1 MTESVDGFL
10 KNLEKLHTTKLGEK
24 RIRKN
29 LSLPEDCDPVSFCQN
44 IIKCPE
50 SEIYRGQKLVCN
62 WRKLQNY
69 CKCGKLYHNYGAYLK
84 NIKVKAP
91 RRLGSH

>member
-1 MTESVDGFL
+1 MTESVNGFL

-50 SEIYRGQKLVCN
+50 SEIYICL
-62 WRKLQNY
+62 
-69 CKCGKLYHNYGAYLK
+69 LYTSLDRIYDAY
-84 NIKVKAP
+84 
-91 RRLGSH
+91 RS

>member
-1 MTESVDGFL
+1 MTESVNGFL

-50 SEIYRGQKLVCN
+50 SEIYIEGKN
-62 WRKLQNY
+62 WYVTIDNCIITINAYSYTIITAHRVKK
-69 CKCGKLYHNYGAYLK
+69 KC
-84 NIKVKAP
+84 
-91 RRLGSH
+91 

>member
-1 MTESVDGFL
+1 MTESVNGFL

-50 SEIYRGQKLVCN
+50 GETYRGQKLVVTGGN
-62 WRKLQNY
+62 
-69 CKCGKLYHNYGAYLK
+69 CKITVNAGSYTIITAHILK
-84 NIKVKAP
+84 TLK
-91 RRLGSH
+91 